1 MKMRIGRHGRRAGSP
16 WRVPDNR
23 MMSSAILS
31 PRELLQQN
39 DPQLFA
45 ALASEEQRQATGIE
59 LIPSENY
66 TYPEVLVALGSV
78 FTNKYAEGYPGR
90 RYYGGQEFTDAIER
104 LARSRAKALFR
115 CEHVNVQP
123 LSGAPMNA
131 AVYLAT
137 LQPGDTVMGMDLSH
151 GGHLTHGAPVSHMG
165 RLFNWIRYKTDP
177 DNEGRIDFDALRRSA
192 LEHRPKMIVCGYSS
206 YPRDYAYGPFKS
218 IADEVGALTLADV
231 SHIGGLIAG
240 GALSNPV
247 DAGFDFVTTTT
258 HKSLRGPRGGMILC
272 RKDFRKVID
281 QSVFPGLQGGPHMNQ
296 VAATAITLG
305 KALQPEFRLY
315 CRQVMANAQ
324 ALAHTLLDG
333 GAALVTGG
341 TANHMMVVDCVRSF
355 GMNGRQAEETLDEIA
370 VTCNKQVV
378 PDDPNPPLRPSGIR
392 LGTPAATTRGM
403 REPEMEVLGTCMVE
417 ALRQCG
423 DPNALAGLKRRVQEL
438 CAAFPAPGIPQ

>member
-1 MKMRIGRHGRRAGSP
+1 MGP
-16 WRVPDNR
+16 VNN
-23 MMSSAILS
+23 S
-31 PRELLQQN
+31 PRERLKET
-39 DPQLFA
+39 DPELFA
-45 ALASEEQRQATGIE
+45 ALAGEERRQAAGIE

-104 LARSRAKALFR
+104 LARSRARALFR

-131 AVYLAT
+131 AVYLT
-137 LQPGDTVMGMDLSH
+137 MLNLGDTVMGMDLSH

-177 DNEGRIDFDALRRSA
+177 DDEGRIDFDALRSSA

-206 YPRDYAYGPFKS
+206 YPRDYDYAPFKS
-218 IADEVGALTLADV
+218 IADEVGALTMADV

-240 GALSNPV
+240 EALANPV

-272 RKDFRKVID
+272 KKEFRKAID

-296 VAATAITLG
+296 VAATAIALG
-305 KALQPEFRLY
+305 KALQPEFKRY

-324 ALAHTLLDG
+324 ALAHSLVEG

-341 TANHMMVVDCVRSF
+341 TANHMMVMDCVKSF
-355 GMNGRQAEETLDEIA
+355 GMNGRKAEETLDEIA
-370 VTCNKQVV
+370 ITCNKQVI
-378 PDDPNPPLRPSGIR
+378 PDDPNPPLRPSGVR

-403 REPEMEVLGTCMVE
+403 AEAEMEFLGTSIVD
-417 ALRQCG
+417 ALRQSD
-423 DPNALAGLKRRVQEL
+423 DPQALGQLRGRVHEL